1 MRPTLQ
7 IKLALGVTG
16 IVTVIMGLSAF
27 WLTMNSRARL
37 VEDYRNFAIGI
48 TQVAEAG
55 LENAMI
61 SRIGPQWE
69 LRPVLALGDQHFAFA
84 LPLDPGPPRSEP
96 STRGSELTL

>member
-69 LRPVLALGDQHFAFA
+69 LRPVLARPIQRFAFA
-84 LPLDPGPPRSEP
+84 LQLGARTSAHF
-96 STRGSELTL
+96 SGLCRC

>member
-27 WLTMNSRARL
+27 WLTMNSRTHLA
-37 VEDYRNFAIGI
+37 EDYRNFAIGL
-48 TQVAEAG
+48 TQVAETG

-61 SRIGPQWE
+61 SRTRPKSRASSGP
-69 LRPVLALGDQHFAFA
+69 
-84 LPLDPGPPRSEP
+84 
-96 STRGSELTL
+96 LTNARDSRA